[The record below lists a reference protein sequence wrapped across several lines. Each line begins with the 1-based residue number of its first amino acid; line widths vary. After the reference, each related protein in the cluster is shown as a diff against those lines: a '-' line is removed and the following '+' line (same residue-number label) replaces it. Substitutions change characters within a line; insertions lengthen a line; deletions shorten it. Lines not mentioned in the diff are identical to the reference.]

1 MSEHTRQR
9 APSVSISCLSGRSHC
24 LSWDYV
30 EGHMYSLFRLQWLP
44 GQGPLSTT
52 HSGFSLQCLFT
63 ISQTYCLFFVS
74 RCVIIGEVEILGSWR
89 TGNLTS
95 DSPFP
100 LTPAS

>member
-1 MSEHTRQR
+1 
-9 APSVSISCLSGRSHC
+9 
-24 LSWDYV
+24 
-30 EGHMYSLFRLQWLP
+30 MYSLFRLQWLP

-95 DSPFP
+95 GQSVSLDTSFIEY
-100 LTPAS
+100 LTPVLQSSLFQ